1 MSSPFTFT
9 DTRLNI
15 KTEDGKE
22 IIITKTNKA
31 GKFRLF
37 GSKFLG
43 GDSLYQIIIREG
55 DKIITTLS
63 DLTLDQMMEVFSDN
77 IDDITLCSLLNM
89 LKQEFPSNNKPQH
102 FTGFKGKQ
110 SEICGRIDKKESYK
124 KFRIDGSDFLI
135 CLVRNKY
142 SGVIQY
148 NIYVRDTTGREL
160 NGISLYKLLGVKGKW
175 VKIYSSGDKY
185 LQLIQKIIA
194 GGNTTN
200 KNTNLY
206 REVSNDLKDEFHRCI
221 SIQEKD
227 LTCRDLTDAQ
237 IGKIL
242 EYSIKLE
249 GNQYLEMNNIASKK
263 NYITIGEKN
272 KNYENISGNP
282 SS

>member
-272 KNYENISGNP
+272 KNYENISGNT